1 DYSRRTGMPQRVL
14 IVDDEEDA
22 RLMISAV
29 ATAAGL
35 EPVEAVDGREALDI
49 LQTDTDFALII
60 CDKMMPRLDGNEV
73 LRYIRQDER
82 LKDIPVI
89 MSTADR
95 TTQNLGG
102 VIPSVH
108 THFVNKAS
116 GIENMR
122 HGILLALGH
131 DPDDKTT
138 QEMPTM

>member
-1 DYSRRTGMPQRVL
+1 MPQRVL

-29 ATAAGL
+29 AVGTGL
-35 EPVEAVDGREALDI
+35 EVVEAVDGREALDI
-49 LQTDTDFALII
+49 LQNDANFALII
-60 CDKMMPRLDGNEV
+60 CDKMMPRLDGYEV
-73 LRYIRQDER
+73 IRHMRSDER

-95 TTQNLGG
+95 TTQHLGG
-102 VIPSVH
+102 LVPDGK

-122 HGILLALGH
+122 QGILRALGY
-131 DPDDKTT
+131 DPDDKATR
-138 QEMPTM
+138 EMPAMK

>member
-1 DYSRRTGMPQRVL
+1 MPQRVL
-14 IVDDEEDA
+14 IIDDEEDA
-22 RLMISAV
+22 RLMISAI

-35 EPVEAVDGREALDI
+35 ETVEARDGREALDI
-49 LQTDTDFALII
+49 LQHDANFALII
-60 CDKMMPRLDGNEV
+60 CDKMMPRVEGPEV
-73 LRYIRQDER
+73 IRYIRCDER

-102 VIPSVH
+102 VMLDEK

-116 GIENMR
+116 GAENMR
-122 HGILLALGH
+122 RGMLRALGF

-138 QEMPTM
+138 RELPSL

>member
-1 DYSRRTGMPQRVL
+1 MSPRVL

-29 ATAAGL
+29 AAAAGL
-35 EPVEAVDGREALDI
+35 TVVEAADGRQALDI
-49 LQTDTDFALII
+49 LQHDADFGLVI
-60 CDKMMPRLDGNEV
+60 CDKMMPHVDGYEV
-73 LRYIRQDER
+73 IRYMRGDER

-95 TTQNLGG
+95 TTQHLGG
-102 VIPSVH
+102 LVPDGK

-122 HGILLALGH
+122 QGIMRALGF
-131 DPDDKTT
+131 DLEDKSTR
-138 QEMPTM
+138 EMPTIK

>member
-1 DYSRRTGMPQRVL
+1 MPQRVL

-29 ATAAGL
+29 ALGTGL
-35 EPVEAVDGREALDI
+35 EVVEAVDGREALDI
-49 LQTDTDFALII
+49 LQNDADFALII
-60 CDKMMPRLDGNEV
+60 CDKMMPRLDGYEV
-73 LRYIRQDER
+73 IRHMRGDER

-95 TTQNLGG
+95 TTQHLGG
-102 VIPSVH
+102 LVPDGK

-122 HGILLALGH
+122 QGILRALGY
-131 DPDDKTT
+131 DPDDKSTR
-138 QEMPTM
+138 EMPALR

>member
-1 DYSRRTGMPQRVL
+1 MPQRVL

-29 ATAAGL
+29 ALGTGL
-35 EPVEAVDGREALDI
+35 EVVEAVDGREALDI
-49 LQTDTDFALII
+49 LQNDADFALII
-60 CDKMMPRLDGNEV
+60 CDKMMPRLDGYEV
-73 LRYIRQDER
+73 IRHMRGDER

-95 TTQNLGG
+95 TTQHLGG
-102 VIPSVH
+102 LVPDGK

-122 HGILLALGH
+122 QGILRALGY
-131 DPDDKTT
+131 DPNDKSTR
-138 QEMPTM
+138 EMPTLK

>member
-1 DYSRRTGMPQRVL
+1 MPQRVL

-29 ATAAGL
+29 ALKSGL
-35 EPVEAVDGREALDI
+35 EVVEAVDGREALDI
-49 LQTDTDFALII
+49 LQNDADFVLVI
-60 CDKMMPRLDGNEV
+60 CDKMMPRLDGYEV
-73 LRYIRQDER
+73 IRYMRNDDR

-95 TTQNLGG
+95 TTQHLGG
-102 VIPSVH
+102 LVPDGK

-122 HGILLALGH
+122 QGIMRALGF
-131 DPDDKTT
+131 DPDDKSTR
-138 QEMPTM
+138 EMPALK